1 MARASHWW
9 STPVDPALWFSAEE
23 RAQSAAY
30 HGPVHAAG
38 TIRAI
43 VRTLGLASVWLL
55 ADERPTWVIAAAVIV
70 VWWLPGVAVEAW
82 HEYTHEP
89 RFGSEPLPPVVFS
102 LSSIGVLAA
111 TTVAFGT
118 VGWLVVSASRP
129 EAQVGVGLVAFAV
142 PFVGMIVGPRL
153 SVAGH
158 GGRPLGGSAASRFAD
173 LASQLGIDDVR
184 FTQMRE
190 GIAGGPNAFTAGVGR
205 RATICLSPDL
215 LHSATIGLRSDD
227 RAVVDGAVVDREM
240 VDDSP
245 PPPLVQHVVAHELAH
260 VRRRHAL
267 WASLLGAVVFLVVGL
282 SAVEL
287 AWRVGEGPERLPAV
301 VLALVGGAAITQ
313 PVSSW
318 ISRAHERRAD
328 LDACRLVTTD
338 LADVRA
344 MYVAQRVLLAP
355 SRPVRIVAAHPSPAE
370 RLELLRRAGAR

>member
-30 HGPVHAAG
+30 HGPVHAAA

-55 ADERPTWVIAAAVIV
+55 ADERSTWVIAVAVIV
-70 VWWLPGVAVEAW
+70 VWWLPGVVVEAW

-111 TTVAFGT
+111 TTVAFGA

-129 EAQVGVGLVAFAV
+129 EARVVVGLVAFAV

-173 LASQLGIDDVR
+173 LASQAGIDDVR
-184 FTQMRE
+184 FSQMRE

-205 RATICLSPDL
+205 RATICLSPAL
-215 LHSATIGLRSDD
+215 LDSATIGLRSAD
-227 RAVVDGAVVDREM
+227 RAAVDREM

-245 PPPLVQHVVAHELAH
+245 PPPLVEHVVAHELAH

-267 WASLLGAVVFLVVGL
+267 WASLLGAVLFLGVGL
-282 SAVEL
+282 SSVEL
-287 AWRVGEGPERLPAV
+287 AWRVGEGAERLPAV
-301 VLALVGGAAITQ
+301 VLALAGGAAITQ

-355 SRPVRIVAAHPSPAE
+355 SRPVRMVAAHPSPAE